1 MERRGGAG
9 RVDGTVPELK
19 MGKRRRA
26 RELVLQALYE
36 SEFSDRTALQVVEE
50 QIERRGPS
58 EEGADRARDLFL
70 KTVEKR
76 DEIDRIIRSFL
87 ENWDFERLSLIDRNI
102 LRFALAEVLYFPDV
116 PSSVIID
123 EAIEIAQRYSSEE
136 AGRLVNGL
144 VDRAVKE
151 FRGGDA

>member
-1 MERRGGAG
+1 
-9 RVDGTVPELK
+9 

-36 SEFSDRTALQVVEE
+36 SEFSDRPAIEVVDE

-58 EEGADRARDLFL
+58 DESAARARELFL

-76 DEIDRIIRSFL
+76 EDLDRIIRSFL
-87 ENWDFERLSLIDRNI
+87 ENWDFERVSLVDRNI

-123 EAIEIAQRYSSEE
+123 EAIEIAHRYSSDE
-136 AGRLVNGL
+136 AGGFVNGL
-144 VDRAVKE
+144 LDRFVRE
-151 FRGGDA
+151 FRKGGV